1 MIIPYI
7 SDRHGH
13 FLSDFNNSSSYS
25 YQDLHISFK
34 WRDGINTLQLKK
46 TTLSP
51 PTASIVWEDDNI
63 TLASGLHDTCSY
75 QGFVIGVA
83 HSVAA
88 VSICDQ
94 VVRII
99 SVCDHVSL
107 IFSICDHVF
116 RKFFTCDHVS
126 RISICFVN

>member
-13 FLSDFNNSSSYS
+13 FISDFNNSSSNS
-25 YQDLHISFK
+25 YQDLYISFK

-63 TLASGLHDTCSY
+63 TLASSLHNTCSY

-83 HSVAA
+83 HSIAA

-94 VVRII
+94 VVRI
-99 SVCDHVSL
+99 H
-107 IFSICDHVF
+107 F
-116 RKFFTCDHVS
+116 
-126 RISICFVN
+126 ISIYIVLSDVNPNYANK